1 MIAVDEIEHQMNT
14 TQLYS
19 STVQYSTIKLYSFIT
34 YRMMTMQ
41 CSLLTKRKCTVG
53 KNAMREFQM
62 EINVKT
68 TVIVVST
75 MGKVFSVISKA
86 IIL

>member
-1 MIAVDEIEHQMNT
+1 
-14 TQLYS
+14 
-19 STVQYSTIKLYSFIT
+19 
-34 YRMMTMQ
+34 
-41 CSLLTKRKCTVG
+41 
-53 KNAMREFQM
+53 MREFQM

-68 TVIVVST
+68 TKVIVVST